1 MKDLL
6 VLIGYESD
14 NDFANGF
21 ADIINKLKNIK
32 TMVSIKNKC
41 YGQRFS
47 SAGLSYVYIN
57 GYKENEMIY
66 SQQTNSYQCI

>member
-21 ADIINKLKNIK
+21 ADIINKLKVLK
-32 TMVSIKNKC
+32 LW
-41 YGQRFS
+41 Y
-47 SAGLSYVYIN
+47 L
-57 GYKENEMIY
+57 
-66 SQQTNSYQCI
+66 

>member
-21 ADIINKLKNIK
+21 ADIINKLKILKLWYLLRINVMSKDFHQQDFYMCTLTDIK
-32 TMVSIKNKC
+32 RM
-41 YGQRFS
+41 R
-47 SAGLSYVYIN
+47 
-57 GYKENEMIY
+57 
-66 SQQTNSYQCI
+66 